1 MKYFK
6 YLLIIPLISILFCED
21 DAIVK
26 IYFKDG
32 SYKIG
37 YIDRN
42 YSDSHIK
49 LVSIDGGW
57 AIYQKKTIKDIQY
70 EDINVKSA
78 SKDPNSVTMISFGSA
93 DINGLEGQ
101 SNAQSFKYAFYIKKT
116 EKIYSGF
123 SISGWDENG
132 REEHNYSRNIKYL
145 IGYSYLKFS
154 NNSHKGFYYSLD
166 GGVSYIVATSERHEL
181 FGISPFGILSITQ
194 EAGYNSSGLKS
205 SRQPFGIGI
214 NITTGYSFGKVMI
227 SCSLAHSKS
236 PANKDFG
243 DFDITNSHTSY
254 YSAINLSY
262 LF

>member
-6 YLLIIPLISILFCED
+6 YLLIISLISILFCED
-21 DAIVK
+21 DVIVK

-70 EDINVKSA
+70 EDINVKSVT
-78 SKDPNSVTMISFGSA
+78 KDPNNVTMISLGSA

-101 SNAQSFKYAFYIKKT
+101 SSAQSFKYAFYTKKT
-116 EKIYSGF
+116 EKIYNGF
-123 SISGWDENG
+123 SILGWDESPMDYRMIN
-132 REEHNYSRNIKYL
+132 YL
-145 IGYSYLKFS
+145 IGYSHLKFKNDS
-154 NNSHKGFYYSLD
+154 RKGFYYSID
-166 GGVSYIVATSERHEL
+166 AGVQYSVDVLEKNSSL
-181 FGISPFGILSITQ
+181 FGMSPSGIFSITQ
-194 EAGYNSSGLKS
+194 EAGYYSSGLKS
-205 SRQPFGIGI
+205 QRKPFGIGT

-236 PANKDFG
+236 PDYK
-243 DFDITNSHTSY
+243 DFDITNSHTFY
-254 YSAINLSY
+254 YSTINLSY